1 MTTMISNIKPEYSM
15 FDKLELLG
23 CLVKTKVIYRQA
35 RIIRRGFDLRG
46 KRMIDLG
53 TQLTTGKHCRIE
65 AFLSGDDRRIK
76 IKFGNRVQLNDYV
89 HISSLH
95 SVEIGDDVLV
105 ASHVY
110 ISDNSHGSYKGND
123 DDVSPDIAPIKRS
136 YYISPVKIGDRVW
149 LGEGVIVLPGVT
161 IGEGAIIG
169 AHAIVSSNIPPNS
182 IAAGSPA
189 KVIKYWDS
197 TNKKWVKC

>member
-1 MTTMISNIKPEYSM
+1 MTTMISNIKPEYSL
-15 FDKLELLG
+15 FDKLELFG

-53 TQLTTGKHCRIE
+53 IQLTTGKHCRIE

-89 HISSLH
+89 HISSLY

-123 DDVSPDIAPIKRS
+123 DDVSPDIAPIKRP
-136 YYISPVKIGDRVW
+136 YYINPVKIGDRVW

-189 KVIKYWDS
+189 KVIKYWDGS
-197 TNKKWVKC
+197 NKKWVKC